1 MRRRIPCR
9 PGNEKN
15 SEKAINLT
23 ERKEYRKLLPQNE
36 KIARRT
42 EIRLTFDGVDITED
56 LNPWLLSMTYT
67 DKESGEADDL
77 QLELM
82 DPEWIWLGNWLNQS
96 ADPKGAVITA
106 AICQKNE
113 NGNGKVLNCGVFQ
126 VCGVDGSGPPAT
138 VSIKGTALPFTASVR
153 TGIRNKAWENISL
166 LEIADEI
173 AAANNMTC
181 MFESAA
187 NPYYDRREQLQ
198 ESDIVFLQRLC
209 GDAGLS
215 LKATAGMLV
224 LFNAAEYEQR
234 GVVRT
239 FDRKAG
245 GILNYSFSTSFQD
258 SNYDSCSVSYTDPL
272 TQETYTG
279 EFSAPDASGE
289 GQVLQ
294 LNERVSSAAEAEELA
309 KNRLRSKNKGEYSA
323 SLTIPGDVSMAA
335 GLTVALTGYGA
346 FDGTYIIESAGHS
359 VSSGGYTTSLTLRQ
373 VLEGY

>member
-1 MRRRIPCR
+1 M
-9 PGNEKN
+9 
-15 SEKAINLT
+15 T
-23 ERKEYRKLLPQNE
+23 ERKEYRKLLPQSE

-42 EIRLTFDGVDITED
+42 EIRVTFDGVDITED

-82 DPEWIWLGNWLNQS
+82 DPEWIWLGSWLNQS

-106 AICQKNE
+106 TICQKNE
-113 NGNGKVLNCGVFQ
+113 NENGKVLNCGVFQ

-294 LNERVSSAAEAEELA
+294 LNERVSSAAEAEKLA
-309 KNRLRSKNKGEYSA
+309 QNRLRSKNKGEYSA
-323 SLTIPGDVSMAA
+323 SLTISGDVSMAA

-346 FDGTYIIESAGHS
+346 FDGIYIIESAGHS